1 MENPIKLQRM
11 SLGLSQRELAE
22 KAGVSR
28 TLITGTEAGL
38 YANPS
43 PKILTALN
51 MNSTESYRAYDA
63 FQVHHRRTSGKH
75 FLEYGPLMWEFKES
89 RVTGGV
95 AYYQRHTLD
104 LLLDGRS
111 VDSFKKALC
120 VPNAPVY
127 QWHKKPKRVLT
138 IPESVQQAMHD
149 AGMEEDFVEAC
160 VGHYE
165 RFRKNYA

>member
-28 TLITGTEAGL
+28 TLVTGTEAGL

-63 FQVHHRRTSGKH
+63 FQVHHRRTEGMEYLLRTKGLEWMIKSG
-75 FLEYGPLMWEFKES
+75 
-89 RVTGGV
+89 GGV
-95 AYYQRHTLD
+95 ASYNRHTLD
-104 LLLDGRS
+104 VLLDGRS